1 MTELPYLISDEA
13 LADVT
18 GIAIWY
24 ETKRLFLSNQFL
36 QEFYTVSLK
45 AICSSSRSFRKA
57 NKNSSIRRYKMNR
70 FPYKIFYD
78 NQTVPIK
85 IIAVIH
91 TSRSSRYIKRRLK

>member
-13 LADVT
+13 LGDVT

-24 ETKRLFLSNQFL
+24 ETKRLFLSDQFL
-36 QEFYTVSLK
+36 KEFYTVSLP
-45 AICSSSRSFRKA
+45 AISSSFKSFRKA
-57 NKNSSIRRYKMNR
+57 NKNSNIRRYKMNR

-78 NQTVPIK
+78 NRTLPIK

-91 TSRSSRYIKRRLK
+91 TSRSSGYIKRRLK